1 VEAFVTGGDPEIVPL
16 FLPCGDA
23 ALSVEFGRV
32 VDARFNA
39 LALDLDAAL
48 SASHPE
54 GLIETVPTY
63 RALMVQFDPLVTD
76 HVAMEAAIR
85 ALLPDLSA
93 KTKAP
98 RRWRVPVVY
107 GGAFGVDL
115 DSLAEQRGLTPSAII
130 DRHAGASYTV
140 AMLGFTPGFCYLAG
154 LDPSL
159 ATPRRTN
166 PRTVTPAGSIAIGG
180 DQANIA
186 SIEAP
191 SGWNLIGRTPLRNF
205 MPQRDP
211 AFLIDAGDEITF
223 DPIPEARW
231 AELDA
236 AAAAGEWIAEELAG
250 GGTDA

>member
-1 VEAFVTGGDPEIVPL
+1 MTGGNAENNPL

-23 ALSVEFGRV
+23 ALSVEFGRH
-32 VDARFNA
+32 VDARLNA
-39 LALDLDAAL
+39 LALELDAAL
-48 SASHPE
+48 CASRPE

-63 RALMVQFDPLVTD
+63 RALMVQFDPLATD
-76 HVAMEAAIR
+76 HDAIEAAIR
-85 ALLPDLSA
+85 ALLPDLA
-93 KTKAP
+93 GKVKTP

-107 GGAFGVDL
+107 GGDFGIDL
-115 DSLAEQRGLTPSAII
+115 ETLAERRGMSPSMLI
-130 DRHAGASYTV
+130 DRHAGVVYTV

-154 LDPSL
+154 LDPTL

-205 MPQRDP
+205 MPARDP
-211 AFLIDAGDEITF
+211 AFLIDAGDEVVFEPT
-223 DPIPEARW
+223 PAERW
-231 AELDA
+231 ADMDA
-236 AAAAGEWIAEELAG
+236 QAAAGEWIAQELETG
-250 GGTDA
+250 GADA

>member
-1 VEAFVTGGDPEIVPL
+1 MTVTDPA

-32 VDARFNA
+32 VDPRLNA

-48 SASHPE
+48 TAAPPE
-54 GLIETVPTY
+54 GLLETVPTY
-63 RALMVQFDPLVTD
+63 RALLVHFDPLITD
-76 HVAMEAAIR
+76 HEEIER
-85 ALLPDLSA
+85 AVRDLLGDLETST
-93 KTKAP
+93 KTP

-107 GGAFGVDL
+107 GGEYGVDL
-115 DSLAEQRGLTPSAII
+115 EDLAKAHGLTPDEVVTRHSA
-130 DRHAGASYTV
+130 GVYTV

-159 ATPRRTN
+159 ATPRRTD
-166 PRTVTPAGSIAIGG
+166 PREVTPAGTIAIGG

-205 MPQRDP
+205 MPAREP
-211 AFLIDAGDEITF
+211 AFLIDAGDEVVF
-223 DPIPEARW
+223 EAIAEDAW
-231 AELDA
+231 AALDE
-236 AAAAGEWIAEELAG
+236 AAAAGEWIAEEIAREDTHG
-250 GGTDA
+250 